1 MPGGIVAK
9 NDFADHALVF
19 GEMSFF
25 DEMIGAVIFILSEET
40 KLFLRT
46 QDFGVGEAP
55 VFIKI
60 VTNFFEQLAIL
71 ARGSGNGF
79 VTGGIA
85 FVNRAR
91 AIGVEDDAD
100 ADLAV
105 AFLREG
111 TERSGRKADEEGK
124 GEAAH
129 DVLVGGGKV
138 EGKVREEKARLRRAK
153 GGSAAPSGDARYER
167 LRRQIDDIEVRAG
180 LARLLDLSP
189 SCVRW

>member
-1 MPGGIVAK
+1 MAEKFPRAIISRVTDLMPGGIVAK

-79 VTGGIA
+79 VIGRIA

-100 ADLAV
+100 ADLAI

-111 TERSGRKADEEGK
+111 TERSGREADEEGE

-129 DVLVGGGKV
+129 DALVGGGKV

-153 GGSAAPSGDARYER
+153 GGSAVPSGDARYER
-167 LRRQIDDIEVRAG
+167 LRR
-180 LARLLDLSP
+180 
-189 SCVRW
+189 